1 LPRIRPRIRKRLSS
15 GMSLSIEK
23 VEKRYQSF
31 RREIGVASDIDVQML
46 IFVAFFALAT
56 LVVSLTKRR
65 RRRYP
70 MSDRCRLCG
79 RSLEARAGRDG
90 LCSDCYRLGKI

>member
-1 LPRIRPRIRKRLSS
+1 MPPIRPRIRDRLSS
-15 GMSLSIEK
+15 GMPLGE

-31 RREIGVASDIDVQML
+31 TRGSGVASDIDVQII
-46 IFVAFFALAT
+46 IFIMFFALAT

-70 MSDRCRLCG
+70 VSDRCIMCG
-79 RSLEARAGRDG
+79 RSLEGQFEKEG
-90 LCSDCYRLGKI
+90 LCRDCYRLGRI

>member
-1 LPRIRPRIRKRLSS
+1 LASA
-15 GMSLSIEK
+15 K

-31 RREIGVASDIDVQML
+31 SRGSCVASDIDVQ
-46 IFVAFFALAT
+46 IIVFVIFFALAT

-70 MSDRCRLCG
+70 VSDRCRICG
-79 RSLEARAGRDG
+79 RSLEGQVEKNG
-90 LCSDCYRLGKI
+90 LCSDCYRLGRI

>member
-1 LPRIRPRIRKRLSS
+1 MFP
-15 GMSLSIEK
+15 
-23 VEKRYQSF
+23 
-31 RREIGVASDIDVQML
+31 REIGVASDIDVQML

-70 MSDRCRLCG
+70 VSDRCRLCG
-79 RSLEARAGRDG
+79 RSLEGQVERDG
-90 LCSDCYRLGKI
+90 LCSDCYRLGRI